1 MRRGF
6 WNVLLLR
13 DDKPRVFGKVLAS
26 QTLGLV
32 LANFLG
38 GSDQLEN
45 LKTVPVKLVNS
56 IEEIAFVGP

>member
-1 MRRGF
+1 M
-6 WNVLLLR
+6 LR